1 MGHFIISDQ
10 PLDYT
15 GVEHNCSTQG
25 YKSKKGVAAKRELGI
40 MAVET
45 PRYSPDLNPLDFSLW
60 EEVERHTLERSPMK
74 ENETVASYKAR
85 LRRVALRLTEAVV
98 RKAVADM
105 RRRAQA
111 IVDAK
116 GGNIPRD

>member
-1 MGHFIISDQ
+1 MRNTMTEVQEGR
-10 PLDYT
+10 
-15 GVEHNCSTQG
+15 CR
-25 YKSKKGVAAKRELGI
+25 KARRELGI
-40 MAVET
+40 LAVET
-45 PRYSPDLNPLDFSLW
+45 PRYSVDMNPLDFSPW
-60 EEVERHTLERSPMK
+60 EEVERRALERSPTK
-74 ENETVASYKAR
+74 KNETVASYKAR
-85 LRRVALRLTEAVV
+85 LRRVALRLPAAVA